1 MKKLLAV
8 MAVAGLAGLAH
19 GQIWNE
25 SGDAGDLGGGQGTGA
40 GALSQILG
48 NLDANDVDMYTIRVD
63 DWSLFL
69 ASATDVSGLGSPEA
83 DTQLFLF
90 AADGTGIAMNDDTAV
105 GTGLRSEFENGNPI
119 YSGRT
124 NGEIVW
130 IAISGYNQDPTAGGS
145 TIWANSPFNVTRA
158 PDGVNPAGVVD
169 AWSGANATGGTY
181 RITLRGVSAVP
192 APGALALLGLG
203 GLVAARRRR

>member
-8 MAVAGLAGLAH
+8 VAVAGLAGLAH

-40 GALSQILG
+40 GALSQIIG
-48 NLDANDVDMYTIRVD
+48 NLAANDVDMYTIRVD

-69 ASATDVSGLGSPEA
+69 ASATDVSGLGSPES
-83 DTQLFLF
+83 DTQMFLF
-90 AADGTGIAMNDDTAV
+90 AANGTGIAMNDDAV
-105 GTGLRSEFENGNPI
+105 GGGLRSEFENGNAI

-130 IAISGYNQDPTAGGS
+130 IAISGYNQDPTSGGQ

-158 PDGVNPAGVVD
+158 PDGVNPAGAVD
-169 AWSGANATGGTY
+169 GWTGTNTTGGDY

-203 GLVAARRRR
+203 GLVVGRRRR